1 MKSKSFGVHILF
13 ILEMDMVRKDLVYIK
28 TINTYGTV
36 HYLPKFEKPE
46 IHLKHLKTSYTS
58 QKLGLTFFKDYGL
71 VKPRLHQTGQ

>member
-1 MKSKSFGVHILF
+1 MKMK
-13 ILEMDMVRKDLVYIK
+13 LENCQYK
-28 TINTYGTV
+28 THDNNIINYYGTV

>member
-1 MKSKSFGVHILF
+1 MF
-13 ILEMDMVRKDLVYIK
+13 IY
-28 TINTYGTV
+28 NGAV

-58 QKLGLTFFKDYGL
+58 QKLGLTFFKDYRL

>member
-1 MKSKSFGVHILF
+1 MDKKN
-13 ILEMDMVRKDLVYIK
+13 ILENITQIV
-28 TINTYGTV
+28 INGTV

-58 QKLGLTFFKDYGL
+58 QKLGLTFFKDYRL

>member
-1 MKSKSFGVHILF
+1 MHNSIYKLYYIL
-13 ILEMDMVRKDLVYIK
+13 K
-28 TINTYGTV
+28 GTV

-58 QKLGLTFFKDYGL
+58 QKLGLTFFKDYRL

>member
-1 MKSKSFGVHILF
+1 MNFYYILF
-13 ILEMDMVRKDLVYIK
+13 YFFIFFIIFLFNLWM
-28 TINTYGTV
+28 INGTV

>member
-1 MKSKSFGVHILF
+1 MIIMMFTF
-13 ILEMDMVRKDLVYIK
+13 
-28 TINTYGTV
+28 NGTV

-58 QKLGLTFFKDYGL
+58 QKLGLTFFKDYRL